1 MPKTPGEM
9 IEAVLRNLEKN
20 TGRTQREWEA
30 LLAKSAVVGDRAQYE
45 WLRQKHGLGHV
56 AAKVLSGQLKPY
68 DAPSEL
74 VDAQYSGERKKLRPI
89 YEALLAAA
97 RKLGPDVKPMPCKTY
112 VPLHRTKTFALIKP
126 TTAARVD
133 LGLCLPKKTRPA
145 GRLAAAKNLGSDR
158 VTHKIELSSPRDVD
172 AEVLSWLKQAYEI
185 A

>member
-1 MPKTPGEM
+1 M

-20 TGRTQREWEA
+20 TGKTQAEWEA
-30 LLAKSAVVGDRAQYE
+30 LLAGSGVVGDRAQYE

-68 DAPSEL
+68 DAPDAL

-89 YEALLAAA
+89 YDAVLKAA
-97 RKLGPDVKPMPCKTY
+97 RKLGGDVKSLPCKTY

-126 TTAARVD
+126 TTATRVE
-133 LGLCLPKKTRPA
+133 LGLVLPRRIKAA
-145 GRLAAAKNLGSDR
+145 GRLAPAKNLGSDR
-158 VTHKIELSSPRDVD
+158 ITHKIQLSSPKDVD
-172 AEVLSWLKQAYEI
+172 AEVLSWLKQAYER